1 MHAGT
6 KTESVTS
13 TAEFSSLPV
22 SLPSRDDVARNK
34 NNRDAAIATG
44 EIRLPNWAT
53 IESSFFDS
61 ILSTDLFANY
71 PASRR
76 PERVF

>member
-1 MHAGT
+1 MHAGN

-13 TAEFSSLPV
+13 TTEFISLPV
-22 SLPSRDDVARNK
+22 SLPSSNDVARNK
-34 NNRDAAIATG
+34 NIRDAAIATG

-53 IESSFFDS
+53 TESSFFDS